1 MSRRER
7 QDGGEGGEDEM
18 SDVEDCR
25 FWWCCRINY
34 WWGEV
39 ELIFERELHKRLE
52 EFANRD
58 LVQE

>member
-25 FWWCCRINY
+25 FWCCCRINY
-34 WWGEV
+34 RGRGGDGEV
-39 ELIFERELHKRLE
+39 ELIFERKLHKRLE
-52 EFANRD
+52 EFAN
-58 LVQE
+58 

>member
-34 WWGEV
+34 PGGGGGGGV
-39 ELIFERELHKRLE
+39 EKSS
-52 EFANRD
+52 
-58 LVQE
+58 